1 MSGKYD
7 ILFTPMKIGSMEVK
21 NRYVMEAL
29 GGGHVFNPDGSY
41 DKEGCEY
48 FIERAKGGI
57 GLLVTGA
64 TLVAPMGTDKWL
76 HEQKDAF
83 MPTRKMTEEIH
94 RYGSK
99 ILLQLSGGSGRTLP
113 GSPELLKKYGLDPD
127 TYFVAPTDGL
137 PNVWNPKVKHR
148 GLTTEEVWQY
158 IHSFIESAKMAQEAG
173 FDGIEIHAVHEGYL
187 IDQFTIEATNG
198 RTDEF
203 GGSLEKRLRF
213 PCEIIKGVKKAC
225 GKDFV
230 VTVRYSVTSKM
241 RGFNAGALP
250 GEAYKEFGRS
260 MEESPAV
267 AHILEEAGCDAL
279 NADNGSYD
287 SWYWAHPPMYMPMGC
302 NIPEVSFIKRFVD
315 IPVIC
320 AGRMDDPDLAVKCL
334 EDELFDGIGIGR
346 AILAD
351 PDYVNKVKQGNF
363 NDIRPCIACHNGCL
377 ATIITGKPMT
387 CAVNPAVL
395 KEDEYRLK
403 KADKPKKVAVIG
415 GGIGGMEAARLAA
428 ERGHKVTLFEKTDEL
443 GGVFIA
449 AAVPDFKEA
458 DKKLIEWY
466 KRKVKEDNVDVR
478 MNTEVTP
485 QSIKK
490 FGADVVVMATGATA
504 KKLPIKGIENAVEAI
519 EYLRG
524 YKQVGDRV
532 AIIGGGLTGCEIAYN
547 LAKSGKTPVI
557 VEMLDNI
564 LEVQG
569 LCAANKNMLLELIR
583 YYGIEVHKG
592 CKAKEITS
600 KGLTIEKDG
609 KETFIPVDSAIT
621 ATGYNPYRI
630 VFPDT
635 DKDIA
640 QEVYS
645 IGDCKE
651 VGNVMSV
658 VKDAYDVAYN
668 I

>member
-260 MEESPAV
+260 MEESPA
-267 AHILEEAGCDAL
+267 AARILEEAGCDAL

-302 NIPEVSFIKRFVD
+302 NIPEVSFIKKFVD

-334 EDELFDGIGIGR
+334 EDEMFDGIGIGR

-363 NDIRPCIACHNGCL
+363 DDIRPCIACHNGCL

-485 QSIKK
+485 QSIKE
-490 FGADVVVMATGATA
+490 FGADVVIMATGATA

-609 KETFIPVDSAIT
+609 KETFIPADSAIT

-640 QEVYS
+640 QKVYS